1 MSKKVVK
8 GKPRGKPTNQFKAM
22 KEHVGDKPEDIA
34 LVTQLL
40 GEILVEYRQPKVKS
54 DDELRQ
60 RFDEYFQ
67 RCATTGQI
75 PTIEELYMSTGYTYD
90 GIYDWVTGR
99 RKGFS
104 PETAEI
110 IKKARNFMRTFD
122 AKLVTSGKLN
132 FLTYCFRSK
141 NYYGMVDKVEHVLT
155 PNNPLGDVAST
166 SDIQKRLE
174 GGVAEDV

>member
-1 MSKKVVK
+1 MAKKVTK

-22 KEHVGDKPEDIA
+22 KEHVGDKPEDVA
-34 LVTQLL
+34 LVKQLL
-40 GEILVEYRQPKVKS
+40 GEILIEYRQPKVKS

-67 RCATTGQI
+67 RCAITGQI

-90 GIYDWVTGR
+90 GIYDWVSGR
-99 RKGFS
+99 SKGFS
-104 PETAEI
+104 PETSEI
-110 IKKARNFMRTFD
+110 VKKARNFMRTFD

-155 PNNPLGDVAST
+155 PNNPLGDVTSA